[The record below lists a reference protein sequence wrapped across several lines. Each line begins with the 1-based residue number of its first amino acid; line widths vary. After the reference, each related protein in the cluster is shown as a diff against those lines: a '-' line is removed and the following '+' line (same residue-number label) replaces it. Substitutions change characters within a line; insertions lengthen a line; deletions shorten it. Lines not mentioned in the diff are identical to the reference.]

1 MAYARAA
8 IVLLILGLA
17 ALPARPE
24 EPAAPLGKQRA
35 AASRLTWDTG
45 DAIHPSLGSIR
56 HATLRNLI
64 ETRVGNAT
72 VYTRVLFACDKAG
85 HTFSIELTN
94 GASAQQPRGFKHVTE
109 PRLFCNRPEA
119 GKLIEE
125 EILGRWEL
133 GRGGDAI
140 AWGLRPFP
148 LRECAYIRVVEEVA
162 LPEGWEKKSARV
174 EMELLPYSREL
185 DSIFASCGEDSAY
198 ASAPPVATPP
208 PLVAAA
214 PPTAPPRAAPPPATT
229 PPPPPR
235 AAPAPAAAP
244 AADPNWQMAR
254 STPAGKSNVRAGP
267 TLQSDVVI
275 ELHPGSVVLVQRTG
289 TEWWKARPSS
299 GVPWEGYIRQD
310 RLVFK

>member
-1 MAYARAA
+1 MAYARSA
-8 IVLLILGLA
+8 IVLVLLGLA
-17 ALPARPE
+17 GLPARADD
-24 EPAAPLGKQRA
+24 PAAPLGKQRA
-35 AASRLTWDTG
+35 AASRLAWDIG

-72 VYTRVLFACDKAG
+72 VYTRASFACDKAG
-85 HTFSIELTN
+85 RTFSIELTN

-133 GRGGDAI
+133 GRSGDAI

-148 LRECAYIRVVEEVA
+148 LRECAYIRVVEEVT

-198 ASAPPVATPP
+198 GSAPPPPAVTAVTTATTTRPP
-208 PLVAAA
+208 AAA
-214 PPTAPPRAAPPPATT
+214 PPPP

-235 AAPAPAAAP
+235 VAAAP
-244 AADPNWQMAR
+244 AAAGDPNWKMAR
-254 STPAGKSNVRAGP
+254 STPSGKTNVRAGP
-267 TLQSDVVI
+267 NLQSSVVI
-275 ELHPGSVVLVQRTG
+275 ELHPGSVVMVQGTG
-289 TEWWKARPSS
+289 TEWWKARQSS